1 MILSDKFQI
10 ELISSMN
17 SIMVSINIF
26 HDDFNDCVHDD
37 FNIATKDNFHDDFHD
52 DFHNDSQKKN
62 PETFP

>member
-37 FNIATKDNFHDDFHD
+37 FNIATKDDFHDDFYD